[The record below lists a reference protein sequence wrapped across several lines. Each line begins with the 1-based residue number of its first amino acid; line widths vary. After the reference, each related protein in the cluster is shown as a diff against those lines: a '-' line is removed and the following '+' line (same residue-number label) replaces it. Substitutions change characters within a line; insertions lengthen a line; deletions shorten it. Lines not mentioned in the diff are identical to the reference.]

1 MFPPRLRHF
10 RFGYVVSHC
19 HRLPVSALQTGCFTE
34 ISSSLVLQRLF
45 LLLRDVV
52 NLNTGV
58 TLGKSRHPLSSISV
72 FFCAMK
78 WD

>member
-10 RFGYVVSHC
+10 RLGYVVSRC
-19 HRLPVSALQTGCFTE
+19 HQLPVSALQAGCFTE
-34 ISSSLVLQRLF
+34 ISSSLVLQQLF

-58 TLGKSRHPLSSISV
+58 TFGKSRHPLSSISV
-72 FFCAMK
+72 FSCAVK